1 MDILK
6 RKKGE
11 KSTEYKICVLGDD
24 GVGKTSLIRRYVE
37 DKFEEGFSEEKQINK
52 KEELYVSVVENGLPH
67 SDLIT
72 LNIWDWISNITQTQ
86 SYINSK
92 GALLVCD
99 MTNKSSLRSLEYWK
113 NELYKVAGEVP
124 VIIVGNKFDL
134 KKKMELRKED
144 LVKYV
149 KKLKA
154 SYIGT
159 STKTGKNVNNAFYK
173 LAKMLI

>member
-6 RKKGE
+6 RKTGE

-24 GVGKTSLIRRYVE
+24 GVGKTSLIRRFVA
-37 DKFEEGFSEEKQINK
+37 DKFEEGFSEEKQISK

-72 LNIWDWISNITQTQ
+72 LNVWDWISNITQTQ

-92 GALLVCD
+92 GALLICD

-113 NELYKVAGEVP
+113 NELNKVAGEVP

-134 KKKMELRKED
+134 KKEMELSKED

-154 SYIGT
+154 SYMGT
-159 STKTGKNVNNAFYK
+159 SAKTGKNVNNAFYK